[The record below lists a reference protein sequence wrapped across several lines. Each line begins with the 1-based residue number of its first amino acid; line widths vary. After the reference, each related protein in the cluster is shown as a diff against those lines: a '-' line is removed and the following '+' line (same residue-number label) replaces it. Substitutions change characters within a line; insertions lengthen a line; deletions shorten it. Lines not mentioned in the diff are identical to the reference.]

1 MNSISD
7 KFGEEVR
14 AEAGNCVHSHC
25 RHRYTNKN
33 YVSSKAEN
41 MQKSIVSTPRKRRI
55 QSAHESK
62 NDADVPLCLFCTQKD
77 KAGKKGNSK
86 SAHKLIPVR
95 TMQCRESILRFCTER
110 GNTDRLSRDVR
121 GKLEYMQDLC
131 ARDAVYHNICYSYFR
146 NGQGIPSIFDTREP
160 ASKNVCT
167 ERPKNQRCLETFQC
181 VLDYLDS
188 ADVQQVTVSELVQL
202 MQSNLTSEDTAYTA
216 KYMKQKLLDRYEDSI
231 VIAEKMGTA
240 DVLTLKETASSILRD
255 FYKQP
260 RSTDAETQKKRIMKT
275 DANLIRSDIKAMEG
289 SNDTYP
295 DIIAEEQ
302 ISFLPEALRA
312 FLAHVFKGKE
322 LSTKVAAVGKAI
334 IQNTRPNTVLAPLQI
349 ELGVQMHKV
358 FGSRCPSRY
367 LEPSWLF
374 SFVDRGQTV

>member
-33 YVSSKAEN
+33 YVSSKAEK
-41 MQKSIVSTPRKRRI
+41 MQKSVVSTPRKRRI
-55 QSAHESK
+55 QSAHSESK
-62 NDADVPLCLFCTQKD
+62 NDANVPLCLFCNQKA

-86 SAHKLIPVR
+86 SAHKLIPGR
-95 TMQCRESILRFCTER
+95 TMQCQESILRFCKER
-110 GNTDRLSRDVR
+110 ENIDRWSRDVR

-131 ARDAVYHNICYSYFR
+131 ARDAVCHNICYSYFR
-146 NGQGIPSIFDTREP
+146 NGQGIPSIFDTRET
-160 ASKNVCT
+160 ASKKVCT
-167 ERPKNQRCLETFQC
+167 GRPKNQRYLEAFQC

-216 KYMKQKLLDRYEDSI
+216 KYMKQKLLDNYEDGI

-240 DVLTLKETASSILRD
+240 DVVTLKETASSILGP
-255 FYKQP
+255 QTP
-260 RSTDAETQKKRIMKT
+260 RQKKRIIKT
-275 DANLIRSDIKAMEG
+275 AANLIRSDIKAMEG
-289 SNDTYP
+289 SKDTYP

-312 FLAHVFKGKE
+312 FLADVFKGKE
-322 LSTKVAAVGKAI
+322 LFIKVAAIGKAI
-334 IQNTRPNTVLAPLQI
+334 IQNTRPSTVLAPLQVG
-349 ELGVQMHKV
+349 LGVQMHKV
-358 FGSRCPSRY
+358 FGSRF
-367 LEPSWLF
+367 LVDTLNHLGF
-374 SFVDRGQTV
+374 SVSYTEVRKFD